1 MSLLSRCPTRLWC
14 FFGRSLLSRYSWSSF
29 TFSLPHRKSHLC
41 PPHRFQYQPTVHHP
55 VAVLNDTVIQ
65 RIEKQIGY
73 SFQHKHWL
81 RLAFVHASVHYDME
95 TWDKIT
101 ESTKTDLQNN
111 ERLEF
116 LGDSIFNFVVAEFL
130 FTWFPHLDEGG
141 LSEMRSCL
149 VSRKACEQYFE
160 KLQLVE
166 YLVVKKGL
174 EKLKNTTSVLAG
186 ALEAV
191 VGAIYLD
198 GGFEAV
204 RHFVYIQLGNTML
217 DMLNDPPRNY
227 KSLLQEYVN
236 SQNKQVEYV
245 EKSCKGP
252 SHQREFIYHAVVDQV
267 IVGQGKG
274 ESKKEAQQKAAK
286 EALARLGVL
295 SKEDECI
302 QSALYRARKRVDQ
315 LMKEESDHII
325 VEQGHLD
332 NNNNKKYNR
341 ETDLVERMK
350 GWNVQSWNTFQRLM
364 DRKYHNLRTIQ
375 ASMGIKNVLSQLA
388 STFDQNG
395 TFARESYVRC
405 QLEAIPAAN
414 IPSKY
419 GGEDISISDCLE
431 VLIELSSG
439 CISTAY
445 GFAHHFATIGFL
457 RDWLLSYSSSTV
469 EDMFWEVA
477 LRQSFCYTILPPHIS
492 KGNPLMASSFANQK
506 TKSWIIQGVAEQ
518 VVASPLMDF
527 FVTFIPL
534 IESSHHDK
542 SPLGMVLVPKSSA
555 MKIQKWVNH
564 QNGLKASGMSFVV
577 FDQVKDSHLITSH
590 KGEIS
595 LAMLLSHSWHFAC
608 LSAIYIGLAKA
619 AMEQV
624 TQLQKDSRNVLCL
637 QMEYL
642 QLKSGLK
649 CLVEGWNE
657 ISFIEQ
663 RHTICNMLERHYLLI
678 VPQVRRFIRSCYDY
692 YPYNPVLERLNRDCN
707 VALLVERYPM
717 TILQ

>member
-1 MSLLSRCPTRLWC
+1 MTFLLSRCPTGLWHVVGKSLFSKC
-14 FFGRSLLSRYSWSSF
+14 RYSSFFLLSPQKISF
-29 TFSLPHRKSHLC
+29 VC
-41 PPHRFQYQPTVHHP
+41 PVYLRRFQHRPNSTVCHP
-55 VAVLNDTVIQ
+55 LAVLNETIIQ

-73 SFQHKHWL
+73 SFQNKHLL

-141 LSEMRSCL
+141 LSELRSCL
-149 VSRKACEQYFE
+149 VSRKACEQYFG

-236 SQNKQVEYV
+236 SQNKQVEYI

-252 SHQREFIYHAVVDQV
+252 SHQRVYIYHAIVDQV
-267 IVGQGKG
+267 IVGQGEG

-286 EALARLGVL
+286 EALSRLGVL
-295 SKEDECI
+295 SKEDEFI
-302 QSALYRARKRVDQ
+302 QTALYRARKRIDQ
-315 LMKEESDHII
+315 LMKEQSDHLIA
-325 VEQGHLD
+325 EQEHL
-332 NNNNKKYNR
+332 NNHKENR
-341 ETDLVERMK
+341 EAYLIERVK
-350 GWNVQSWNTFQRLM
+350 DWNVQSWHTFQLLM
-364 DRKYHNLRTIQ
+364 DRKHCNLRPIQ
-375 ASMGIKNVLSQLA
+375 ASKGMKNVLSQLA

-395 TFARESYVRC
+395 VFARESYVRC

-419 GGEDISISDCLE
+419 GGEDISILECLQ

-439 CISTAY
+439 CTSTAY
-445 GFAHHFATIGFL
+445 GVAHHFATIGFL
-457 RDWLLSYSSSTV
+457 RDWLLSYSSSAV

-477 LRQSFCYTILPPHIS
+477 VRQSFCYTILPPHIS
-492 KGNPLMASSFANQK
+492 KRNPLMACSLTLEETSAW
-506 TKSWIIQGVAEQ
+506 TIQGVAEQ

-534 IESSHHDK
+534 VESNHDDK
-542 SPLGMVLVPKSSA
+542 SRLGMILVAKSSA
-555 MKIQKWVNH
+555 MKIRKSMNPP
-564 QNGLKASGMSFVV
+564 NGFRSSGMSCIV
-577 FDQVKDSHLITSH
+577 FDQVKDSHLITYR
-590 KGEIS
+590 GCEIS
-595 LAMLLSHSWHFAC
+595 LALLLSQSWHFAC
-608 LSAIYIGLAKA
+608 LSALYIGLAKA
-619 AMEQV
+619 AIEKAS
-624 TQLQKDSRNVLCL
+624 QLQKDNRNIVCL

-649 CLVEGWNE
+649 SLVEGWNE
-657 ISFIEQ
+657 ITFVEQ
-663 RHTICNMLERHYLLI
+663 RRSLCDMLERYYLF
-678 VPQVRRFIRSCYDY
+678 VVSQVRRLVRSCYESC
-692 YPYNPVLERLNRDCN
+692 PCNAELERLYRDCN
-707 VALLVERYPM
+707 FTLLLERYPM
-717 TILQ
+717 SF